1 MARPNEK
8 ARRSAKLQ
16 CSKYDDHRY
25 RDDTVPQVRM
35 YVIEQ
40 DEPTEWRIEEGTGL
54 RCRVC
59 GAEIDLSRSQP
70 L

>member
-1 MARPNEK
+1 MARRNVKESRP
-8 ARRSAKLQ
+8 ARLQ

-25 RDDTVPQVRM
+25 VDNSVPQVGL
-35 YVIEQ
+35 YVAEL
-40 DEPTEWRIEEGTGL
+40 DGPDWRIEEGNDL

-59 GAEIDLSRSQP
+59 GAAIDLSRSQP